1 MEEGKKR
8 KGKRREQPG
17 SVLRQMGE
25 GTSLGSLGLQ
35 KATGLFLLPEEIG
48 RKSPA
53 FLPRVGRGA
62 EGATGVSGCMD
73 PKRCLLNTFYP
84 CRATVA
90 PTEPFLTPDMYP
102 TWYLVQWGRQSVN
115 SQEEE

>member
-1 MEEGKKR
+1 VEEGKKR

-62 EGATGVSGCMD
+62 EGATGGEWLYGPEEVLI
-73 PKRCLLNTFYP
+73 KH
-84 CRATVA
+84 
-90 PTEPFLTPDMYP
+90 FLSLQGYCGPH
-102 TWYLVQWGRQSVN
+102 
-115 SQEEE
+115 